1 MAGGTTKTSDNI
13 FEDNGIKVL
22 DSLCAAPPSRTL
34 QNLAM
39 GNIEGLVEKVTEM
52 GLEEKEE
59 LIKRLK
65 QGHGDFNSW
74 TKLDGILAGCAELL
88 NTYNSE

>member
-13 FEDNGIKVL
+13 FEDNGIKVP
-22 DSLCAAPPSRTL
+22 DSLWAAVAHASKCVALPRATL
-34 QNLAM
+34 KAL
-39 GNIEGLVEKVTEM
+39 LKM
-52 GLEEKEE
+52 GLEENEE